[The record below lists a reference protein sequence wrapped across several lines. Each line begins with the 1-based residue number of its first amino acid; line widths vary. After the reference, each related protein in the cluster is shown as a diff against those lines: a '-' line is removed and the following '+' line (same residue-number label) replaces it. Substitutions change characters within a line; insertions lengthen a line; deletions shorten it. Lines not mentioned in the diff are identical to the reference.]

1 MLNKFPSGSLSS
13 NVAKHDTF
21 IENNDADYNSDSAS
35 DVFSEHTP
43 KQSLSEPLPKTS
55 TSPPPPKTSY
65 SEGSA
70 PKQSSAP
77 PPPNPS
83 TEAAK
88 AAETIKDISKNLI
101 KETLPIIDTL
111 GQLREILKLSNLSEE
126 ALDVIVQTLT
136 ALKKPDGEPLF
147 KNELEAKKFLDEVKQ
162 GGMKKVLKK
171 LNWRSDVMFSRLDTT
186 TSRATP
192 NNPMLKRGLYKS
204 NNSFYKY

>member
-1 MLNKFPSGSLSS
+1 MSKLSSGSLSS
-13 NVAKHDTF
+13 RVAAHIPF
-21 IENNDADYNSDSAS
+21 IEKDDADYNSDSAS
-35 DVFSEHTP
+35 DAFADGFVDSAP
-43 KQSLSEPLPKTS
+43 KPSASASASSSSPKTS
-55 TSPPPPKTSY
+55 PKPAPSP
-65 SEGSA
+65 A
-70 PKQSSAP
+70 PAV
-77 PPPNPS
+77 
-83 TEAAK
+83 EAAK

-126 ALDVIVQTLT
+126 TLDVIVQTLT
-136 ALKKPDGEPLF
+136 ALKKPGGEPLF

-186 TSRATP
+186 GSHATP
-192 NNPMLKRGLYKS
+192 TNPMLKRGLYKS

>member
-1 MLNKFPSGSLSS
+1 MSKLPNGSLSS
-13 NVAKHDTF
+13 RVASHTAF
-21 IENNDADYNSDSAS
+21 MENNDADYNSDSAS
-35 DVFSEHTP
+35 DVFSEPPP
-43 KQSLSEPLPKTS
+43 KPSPSEPLPKPDSEPDSEPLHKPPLPKTS
-55 TSPPPPKTSY
+55 TSPPPP
-65 SEGSA
+65 E
-70 PKQSSAP
+70 SSI
-77 PPPNPS
+77 
-83 TEAAK
+83 EAAK

-136 ALKKPDGEPLF
+136 ALKKPGGEPLF

-186 TSRATP
+186 ASHATP
-192 NNPMLKRGLYKS
+192 NNPMLKRGSYKS